1 MAESKEDWREQ
12 YLGLTT
18 FLANLATAEIAELFT
33 FDESVAKLVGARRT
47 PPTRLGLVLYI
58 EFLQLTG
65 RSLNSVQMIPPA
77 ILEC

>member
-1 MAESKEDWREQ
+1 VAESKEDWREQ

-47 PPTRLGLVLYI
+47 PLTRLGLVLYI